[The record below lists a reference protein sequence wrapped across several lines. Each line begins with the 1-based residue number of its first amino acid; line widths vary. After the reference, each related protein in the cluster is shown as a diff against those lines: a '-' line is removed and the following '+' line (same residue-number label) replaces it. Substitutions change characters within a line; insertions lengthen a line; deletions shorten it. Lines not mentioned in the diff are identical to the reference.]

1 MISLQKFRTVGVVP
15 SDIGDL
21 RVERQKDGFSVSR
34 ADGKCIKDGK
44 SVFESY
50 FISRSVIGPGVD
62 VKGMVG
68 IGPKRAK
75 FFNHGT
81 RTSPRF
87 EVLNAALN
95 FCQRT
100 CTL

>member
-1 MISLQKFRTVGVVP
+1 MTSIQKFRTVGVVP

-21 RVERQKDGFSVSR
+21 RVEREKHGFSVSR
-34 ADGKCIKDGK
+34 ADGKCIKDGDQI
-44 SVFESY
+44 FESY
-50 FISRSVIGPGVD
+50 FISSSDIGGVD

-68 IGPKRAK
+68 IGPRRAK

-100 CTL
+100 CAL

>member
-1 MISLQKFRTVGVVP
+1 MISTIKKITSGVVP
-15 SDIGDL
+15 SDIGAL
-21 RVERQKDGFSVSR
+21 RIKRDNHGFTVSR
-34 ADGKCIKDGK
+34 ADGKHIKDGDQ
-44 SVFESY
+44 VFESY
-50 FISRSVIGPGVD
+50 YISSSGLGGVD

-95 FCQRT
+95 FCAETGAIR
-100 CTL
+100 

>member
-1 MISLQKFRTVGVVP
+1 MIPMLKFRTVGVVP

-21 RVERQKDGFSVSR
+21 RVERQKDGFAVSR
-34 ADGKCIKDGK
+34 ADGKPIKDGK
-44 SVFESY
+44 SVFDQY
-50 FISRSVIGPGVD
+50 FISRSVIGGVD

-75 FFNHGT
+75 FFYHRA
-81 RTSPRF
+81 RTAPRS

-95 FCQRT
+95 FCQNT
-100 CTL
+100 CALR